1 MLRGPIVV
9 GARAESLEERCVLT
23 VGPGLVS
30 VAPNVGAFLNN
41 NDIRTD
47 APRELVFQFSPGH
60 VINTNSL
67 GGIEITRA
75 GRDGSFGT
83 ADDVAMPAA
92 YVDQLSSAEPNKV
105 VYRFASTLVD
115 DSYRIVVHGAG
126 PGPVVTSNLG
136 TFGDGVN
143 STLNFQ
149 LDLGAQVVSVV
160 PQPVTRVAGV
170 LTQRLDQI
178 QVYFNNDDLVD
189 SLAVAEN
196 PAFYQLID
204 TKGTAATTDDTIS
217 LPMSV
222 AYDAALDLATLTFAT
237 NLPTGTYK
245 LKIGSSQE
253 GDSTTATAVNLGTLF
268 SGSGFTTNAFTGDG
282 GASDLDL
289 YRFDVASLGN
299 LTVTVT
305 PSPGHNTTI
314 RLLSSTGVPFA
325 GTGGVGD
332 TTLTS
337 GVAGSPDTLTTSAGF
352 PAGLPIGT
360 YFVEVSGVGGTTGSY
375 RIDVSTT
382 AASPLTTDNNSSYA
396 TATDLG
402 LLGVAGKTLSA
413 AITPQSIAIPALPGA
428 SDEPGHRDTG
438 FSDPLESGTHGV
450 GILGAPGAP
459 GAIAMR
465 EYNFAPDYGTL
476 FGSPLIN
483 EITEGQKAR
492 VRELFELWSRDFGIQ
507 FVETASSGF
516 HIIVGDPRA
525 VDATIPP
532 VGGVSNGNTIIVN
545 SAGPFNDESYGG
557 GYMGILMHEIGHSL
571 GLGHAGE
578 LHSFMGGGAN
588 GETLYTEHD
597 AVHLRTKFP
606 FFATDIDLYKF
617 NVTQTGLFT
626 AGITAELRSTS
637 SLLDSALTLF
647 RDPFATTSSD
657 FGSSGAATLTF
668 TSDSAGVFGN
678 DIQLVINES
687 GLLVNAGVPTVSVSG
702 HIITVTLD
710 TTTPTTAAQLKA
722 ALDGN
727 LQSAILIN
735 TTITGAGGTVVTG
748 LTSGTTLAL
757 GGGNREVISRNDDY
771 NSNDA
776 FISIMLDP
784 GTYYVGVSST
794 GNTSY
799 DPTIS
804 DSGYGG
810 NTDGAYDLKLSFTT
824 PPASTLTDADNVAN
838 LSATSIA
845 QLTSLDGDAD
855 GVAGGDFNFWFQTG
869 TTVFVDKA
877 TVTPLASQTGDIGTP
892 FSEIDLALTKAASR
906 IVAPVNGAAGILD
919 GDFFTITDNLTTRVF
934 EFDFTPGV
942 GGVSGTNVEINLTA
956 LDSSSDVASK
966 ISDAIN
972 LQQLMGFLQTTAAA
986 TGDHVDVNSTNL
998 VSLDVQNSHGLLTA
1012 SNLVRIVGNGG
1023 TDGNLAT
1030 EADATPYLVGVDNAG
1045 GTLVDGRTFDVPQ
1058 GTTIMIDA
1066 GVVIK
1071 LQNANIDVGTDPDV
1085 VGPSRQD
1092 GALQMLG
1099 TPKLAGTA
1107 NNAVFLTSFHND
1119 LVGGNSDGA
1128 GGLPAPGDWGGVIFR
1143 RDSDMN
1149 DSFAGDQD
1157 GGDFF
1162 LNSVYQADLSFG
1174 GGGAPAVFST
1184 IHIVDERPAV
1194 AFSRI
1199 TFSADAAISANPN
1212 SFDDSLNRIGPD
1224 IHGNTL
1230 TNNSVNGVLIRINLA
1245 PDGQPVDRLDVRGRF
1260 NDTDLTHVI
1269 SQPLQITG
1277 NAGGPFDSG
1286 SGPTA
1291 RPGGRLQVDPGIVV
1305 KLSQSRIEGERG
1317 SSQLIAEGTASLQV
1331 IFTSLEDDR
1340 YGGASGTFDSS
1351 SNGAVAA
1358 ARGDWGGLF
1367 FGQGSRI
1374 NVDQAYIAFG
1384 GGSVPIAGDDAN
1396 FAAIEVHEAD
1406 LRLTNTL
1413 FEFNANGADGSAR
1426 NFRTGNDAS
1435 VVFVRG
1441 ARPIIINN
1449 TFHNNDGSVISIDAN
1464 AMKAVN
1470 IKDTGR
1476 ATGAADIYD
1485 QFADNQGPLVRL
1497 NRMANDIAGFS
1508 GVLGMEIRA
1517 GEITSESV
1525 WDDTDIV
1532 HVVEANGVFTIDN
1545 VHSVGGLRLQSAA
1558 DASLVVKLG
1567 AGAGFNIG
1575 DPDKNANN
1583 TIDKPTDDGP
1593 LEIDDRVG
1601 GTMQIIGAPGF
1612 PVIMTSIF
1620 DDSVGA
1626 SLDTRGFP
1634 QTDTNGDGID
1644 ILNNATGTRTPDGL
1658 DDNTDLAFTG
1668 TQPSAG
1674 NWGEILFN
1682 KYAHD
1687 RNVVVVN
1694 EIERALTSG
1703 IDTNSRLVS
1712 ILDNSAEDLG
1722 NLAPNNKSANE
1733 NRRAG
1738 FEIHGYIAGDDPTD
1752 VDIYKFVA
1760 DAGTEIWL
1768 DIDFVDP
1775 ALDTIVEFVTS
1786 NGTFLARS
1794 QDNNA
1799 LFSNGASAPALTIQK
1814 SVNLGED
1821 YYGTTIR
1828 DGGMRLVTPGT
1839 AGTTNTYF
1847 IRVRSNPAGDPDGA
1861 GPLTSNIEDLN
1872 GGLTSG
1878 QYQLQVRLGQRD
1890 ETPGVAVKFADIRY
1904 ATNGI
1909 HVLGLP
1915 YHSPLLGES
1924 TEFGTNDATNNT
1936 ATPGNALNLG
1946 NLLYSDRSVFS
1957 SGGSLSSATDIDFY
1971 RFSIDISKI
1980 QEITGINGG
1989 PQTWATV
1996 IDLDWADGLTRPDT
2010 TIAIFRESGELVYI
2024 GRESNV
2030 ANDRPAAGQG
2040 SDIDDLNRGSVG
2052 SLDPFIGTAMF
2063 EEDAT
2068 NGSQFYYLAVVN
2080 NQMQPTALNANF
2092 LDTSGNA
2099 TRTRLEPVTSVT
2111 RIAEDHIGFQ
2121 GYTSNGTPVA
2131 PTTGPLIDI
2140 SSAAVLS
2147 THVKPFSFQDV
2158 PLYVTGTVTIS
2169 GVTRDQLFTV
2179 NPLTGNLTTRL
2190 DSNVDET
2197 DNGNQV
2203 QDLVMR
2209 SDGRLWAY
2217 RRSNTNNGV
2226 NTNNST
2232 SGALVELESGITGV
2246 NQGNFISNVNDGIVS
2261 GTPAAG
2267 NFPGVAGTANVFE
2280 QVTNTDDV
2288 DALAFRRN
2296 DTNNYELY
2304 YSVRENGVFSGGAT
2318 SIGSKLYR
2326 ADPTTGSAALGG
2338 VFGIMGDIQL
2348 AGTNPASAQRSF
2360 TDLGPTTG
2368 TIGFQTR
2375 AQGTQANGVQL
2386 VINNNL
2392 NAGLSVSVSGS
2403 TVTVQTGF
2411 TVSGTTT
2418 TLSHSIASV
2427 VDAINS
2433 NAAAQRIMTAV
2444 VVSSG
2449 GTLIGNSATITA
2461 TGGTD
2466 DPSGNRIH
2474 GTVTGLAFG
2483 SFTGGTLFG
2492 VTSGEGVAGRGSQLV
2507 SINRGNGNA
2516 TIVRDF
2522 SASAIGTT
2530 ATNGFQGLAL
2540 GPQNVAND
2548 AGIDAFYSNKLFAVT
2563 GDGRLVAM
2571 DASGNGVIAFDS
2583 NNEVQT
2589 VSVTGTPTAGSFFT
2603 LTFNGQT
2610 TDPIAFNAPGAVSAD
2625 EFQTT
2630 DVVAYNGTYTLS
2642 FVNDL
2647 FDTTSLVSDL
2657 NPGVTSFQIEDASG
2671 LPTVGSFKI
2680 KIGNEE
2686 MRVTSR
2692 TGTTLNGVTRN
2703 TNGTGD
2709 VFHGQNEAVFEVL
2722 TTNLNGGLLAA
2733 PSTTLTIADIDNVTD
2748 PVTFD
2753 VVDASVFP
2761 AAPFTIRIGAEEML
2775 VTIRDTG
2782 LNQLTAT
2789 RGVNGTA
2796 IARHTVGAAVTQILA
2811 AQTILIDDSTSFP
2824 TTPFN
2829 IRVDNED
2836 MQVTSSAV
2844 PGQFDVIRGING
2856 TTIAM
2861 HNDGATVFRLIT
2873 TAAGALNFNSTA
2885 AQVRTELFNAFSAA
2899 GVAVNG
2905 VPVALTDFIATFGP
2919 TGGSPTFLAT
2929 PATIQFTGSLGKR
2942 DLFALTGDT
2951 ASLEGDEQQ
2960 SVSLNVG
2967 FNNALTTGAGN
2978 YRLQFN
2984 GQNTVPL
2991 NFNDSAATVQDALNA
3006 LSNIGGVGGAVT
3018 VTGTL
3023 PGTLNIQ
3030 FGGTLQDTDVS
3041 GLVVLDESAG
3051 VQLTNNEVQQFNL
3064 TGAPTGGNFTLNLT
3078 DAANGIN
3085 ANITIPFDATVGQI
3099 QTAFD
3104 TALGVGVV
3112 TASLSQSNLNVATAV
3127 ATVVFDGALVADDN
3141 IAATMTLQANN
3152 LTGGTTPSV
3161 SRNTLVNGD
3170 LKATPATA
3178 RAGSPVSVPVTTT
3191 QNGNLSVFDALV
3203 GLASIGPNDIL
3214 VTGGDLPGTAV
3225 GVTFGGVFGGT
3236 NVSQMVVE
3244 NGDGLTFGMLNGS
3257 IASVATTGTIG
3268 DGLADNFIVSD
3279 AVMSGATGLAFSPLD
3294 VNLWH
3299 TTTRR
3304 GQPDVAG
3311 HGINDPFD
3319 NSRHAAEEMQDITD
3333 EQGNTRTQTEGQGGA
3348 SFYFGLEQR
3357 GGQYLNY
3364 ESAVGQLGVIN
3375 DEWQRDLT
3383 TSTNSANIANTYN
3396 LPGGAF
3402 GRLTT
3407 NTINL
3412 SAYAAND
3419 KPTMYFNYYLDTQ
3432 NSAAAQGS
3440 TAMRDSA
3447 RVFASRDGG
3456 LTWELIATNNT
3467 TLDAELAEYL
3477 SHSSSYFQSTLVQEL
3492 FDTDQWRQARVDLS
3506 GFAGEATVSF
3516 RFDFA
3521 TAGKIGE
3528 EIDPL
3533 AMTLPG
3539 EEFGEFSAEIGDDV
3553 DRSAQRATNNQFE
3566 GFYIDD
3572 IIVGFAERGELVTNA
3587 PVSTTTFD
3595 NLYSSGFAGGRAN
3608 INNLVPA
3615 PTPITTG
3622 SYQFEIRRGTEYAA
3636 KNDPAKPRG
3645 DIAVNQTFDT
3655 NDPLI
3660 FSAVGQQPP
3669 LTENFDPAEAVSDP
3683 NFQPAVGSAA
3693 AWFSTAVGSFPAGGS
3708 LPNAFRSGVI
3718 TAGEQSGVTLT
3729 IATGTGT
3736 ISFLAAVDGANF
3748 STATFL
3754 GNPVP
3759 DTRTL
3764 NGLKFLIDGVEQ
3776 QFVISGTAIPSIPG
3790 LFDGGAGEA
3799 DGFILPATGTTT
3811 PAFVPL
3817 SFNITAGTHTF
3828 EWRYAKGVNAG
3839 SFRADAAFIDDLFIV
3854 LPENNP
3860 LLGDQNVEREQGMV
3874 VLEGN
3879 FIRNVSGT
3887 GIIVEPGNRDSG
3899 GANPTN
3905 LPYGGAVR
3913 QTPVLNNLDRLVT
3926 HAALINNVIT
3936 NFGTAGIRFSG
3947 DNTAAADPV
3956 SAVPMGKLINNTIFG
3971 GGTLTGGTLVAG
3983 TGIIVSNNASPTLIN
3998 NIVANT
4004 TFGINVDGTSGTTD
4018 ISTTLF
4024 QNNFVNGTTGN
4035 SPILNAGNASPL
4047 FVNPGVGNF
4056 YLAAGIVGN
4065 ANEAIDASLNQ
4076 RFARTNYTQI
4086 TNPLGIPPDPN
4097 PLDLSVPGQDQ
4108 FAPNIDR
4115 FGQIRRDDPSTFN
4128 ALGIF
4133 RDIGGIERADFA
4145 GPTANLTT
4153 PLDNGADDLE
4163 PTILTVVAI
4172 DNPTLFTQLIVT
4184 LLDFDNTTGINGI
4197 GVDDTLAS
4205 LVTGSAF
4212 TLTQT
4217 DITGTRVL
4225 VSGTDYTYAYN
4236 ANTNEAIFTSLTVF
4250 PTEARYN
4257 IRVENNPSDPDAI
4270 FDLAN
4275 NVLRANQGDGTTQ
4288 FNILVTDG
4296 ANDAPVI
4303 TVPAVAPSTA
4313 EETPRTLSIANGN
4326 AIQISDSD
4334 QFITNGDMQ
4343 VTLTATLG
4351 TFSLSSAAAI
4361 AALNFTFPTDGFG
4374 TGTGDGTNDSLMVF
4388 RGTLSEINTA
4398 LNGLVFTPTADRVD
4412 TGGVRPPNDD
4422 IRLNIAVNDLG
4433 EFWVNPLTGLRDPQ
4447 SDSDVVQF
4455 TVTPVNDAPVP
4466 VLVVDGMNRF
4476 NIAEG
4481 TSAAAIMMAGM
4492 GFASGSLPGPVTADD
4507 EAGQTLTY
4515 TITGNTNS
4523 ALFAAGAGQP
4533 AISSAGDLTFTLIN
4547 GDVNSVANGTA
4558 MISLRITDNGPAPN
4572 ANAFVDTS
4580 FIINITPM
4588 NDAPVA
4594 VADLYFVPQGATITV
4609 LAAGGVI
4616 ANDTDVDLPPD
4627 ILSVVVLSPPT
4638 HFTSFTLNSNGSFT
4652 YTHNGD
4658 TALFDTFTYT
4668 LSDGNGGTATG
4679 TVTIQINQTPSI
4691 DAGSLNRSLNENS
4704 GAGTNVGAV
4713 LTATDIDGPMLTW
4726 AKTNTLGTATGN
4738 ALFNVSSTGQITV
4751 ATGAVLDF
4759 ETQSSYTVEVTVS
4772 DNAPFGAALS
4782 DTELITITL
4791 NDLPEFIVVNA
4802 ANLTTAG
4809 ATNVTVVRMGSQLR
4823 ILNTANSMDIVPSH
4837 AFVNV
4842 LGVTV
4847 TGQDN
4852 VGNTLTADFSG
4863 GNPIPATMTGLVFD
4877 GGSGTGSDAL
4887 TLTGG
4892 SVGSVTHTF
4901 TSASSGTV
4909 AVDGAT
4915 ITYSGLEPILD
4926 VLTATNRT
4934 FTFGNGNDDITLND
4948 SGTAGRSVIS
4958 TSPLTSESVT
4968 FANPTGTL
4976 TINTDATAGGND
4988 TLRLLGT
4995 GSGFAATT
5003 SVFGFS
5009 GTDSLIGRTSAAN
5022 DFAVTTT
5029 NNGTLTNGA
5038 VVTNFTSF
5046 ENLQGGSITD
5056 TFTLSNGVGVSGTL
5070 AGLLG
5075 NDTLSYL
5082 AYLTPVSVNLA
5093 TGAATN
5099 INTNVIGG
5107 AGGISGIE
5115 TLVGGAGTDT
5125 LIGTNNITTWTLSAN
5140 DAGTAGSTSFSSFEN
5155 LNGGTANDTFN
5166 IGAFFV
5172 SGTINGGASP
5182 GSDSISFAGY
5192 TGPVSVNLGT
5202 NSVTSTAGPSVTFGL
5217 TGFESIT
5224 GTSQNDTLTGH
5235 NLQNTWNLGAGN
5247 TGNIVNTSGTT
5258 SFTSF
5263 ETLAGGITTDNFL
5276 IGTTSTIQSIGGGA
5290 GLDTLNWSA
5299 FASQRT
5305 VVLSTDTVDGFSGS
5319 ETASLLSFTGIN
5331 AVIGSTAGTDA
5342 LTGLSVNSRWDLN
5355 VSPPNR
5361 YTDLTNGRFLDF
5373 TSFESLNAGNGGNTF
5388 SIFGTQTFNLM
5399 GGTGDDVFLFNNGAV
5414 LNGTVDG
5421 GTGIGSDT
5429 ISVTSAGLS
5438 QLITLTALA
5447 SGTTGF
5453 DGKITPS
5460 INSVAPSTF
5469 LGIETIVGGNGS
5481 DTLLGRDVDAMWT
5494 VAAVGSYS
5502 ETLSGR
5508 TLTFSKIENLNGG
5521 SGVDTYSISGTQN
5534 ANLNGGVGNDVFN
5547 FMDGAVLNGSLVG
5560 GAGIDTVNL
5569 GNLAD
5574 TVDLIKFS
5582 GIESLNGGGGNDTL
5596 LGLSAG
5602 TTFNIRGMDSGNAGG
5617 TRLLETGII
5626 TGATNANPIVITSAS
5641 HGLQNGDQVIISG
5654 VTGNTNANGTF
5665 TISGVT
5671 QNTFVLTGQAGN
5683 GAYVSGGTWVRVL
5696 IDFNSF
5702 ENLTGLG
5709 GGDTFAFIDGGSL
5722 SGMIN
5727 GGSGTDALNFALMT
5741 TARSVTLADTGTVD
5755 GFRGSEAVGAIAG
5768 FDNINNIVGSAT
5780 LGVTDQITGL
5790 DVAGNAVATWTIGAT
5805 QTYFAKTT
5813 QLTFSNFDSMVGGS
5827 GIDSFTITGVR
5838 TGTLSGGGGAVTGKD
5853 SFTFSTGATLM
5864 GSIDG
5869 GDDIDTLSFA
5879 AYSTAVSVVLNE
5891 NFPAGFGGTATPLV
5905 GVGSAFH
5912 NIDALVG
5919 GLASDSLTGLADN
5932 AAWEVDGTNRYSNPG
5947 PDIDESH
5954 NLSFSSFENLN
5965 GSTLG
5970 VFVDIFRMTGAPQT
5984 VNLNGNDGDDQF
5996 IVVGNGGVNGTI
6008 DGGLGIDTFDL
6019 SAKTGNQTINV
6030 SSLLSIENLLANAAT
6045 SNTLLAPNSANL
6057 FTIDGTNSGQIVT
6070 TTTTIGFSGFQNLQ
6084 GGTSTDDFQFLDN
6097 GVITGSVNGGSGT
6110 DSLTFA
6116 GASVSQAFALT
6127 ATGSLDGFNGTVAT
6141 TVGATTV
6148 GSFTNINTLVGST
6161 DVEDSILGLT
6171 AAATWT
6177 SSGASVNYLAT
6188 RTINLTNFEVLLG
6201 GGLADTFTISGTTDI
6216 HKIDGGAG
6224 NDTINAAA
6232 ATSTAIFFVLNGGSG
6247 DDTIQGSLGDDQVD
6261 GGSNS
6266 SVGDVLQQT
6275 SNVNQTLTNSTLAR
6289 LSQDSD
6295 VIAGFERAILTGG
6308 SSGNTIDASLATF
6321 NVTLLGL
6328 GGDDFLFGGSGND
6341 FLDGGDNNDSLS
6353 GGAGIDT
6360 VDGNAGDM
6368 DSISGGLGNDDL
6380 RGGAGLNDRVVES
6393 GLSGTVTLT
6402 SATLISNLGS
6412 DKLTGIEG
6420 ASLTAGSGNDTL
6432 NASGFGFSATL
6443 VGGDGNDILTGG
6455 IGNDNLQGGNG
6466 NDVLVGGS
6474 GNDAIDGG
6482 SDADMVT
6489 GGLGNDV
6496 LAGGTG
6502 VSTGTENDV
6511 LVETASGTITLTA
6524 SGISGALGT
6533 DTYSGFEG
6541 ASLTGGV
6548 GNDSLDASSA
6558 SISVT
6563 LTGGAGNDTL
6573 KGGNGNDVLFGGV
6586 GIDALTGGGGTDSVF
6601 ENANVSYTLST
6612 SLLVGNGND
6621 TLTTIEKVSIIIP
6634 TTGTGGTA
6642 IANTFTISGTIAF
6655 TAGVTFDAGL
6665 GTDVVVATGA
6675 YSSLMLT
6682 NASLIGVGSA
6692 VTLVNFEQAKLT
6704 TSFVSGTTGGTID
6717 ASGASLPTTLTGGA
6731 GNDTLL
6737 GGSVNDSINGG
6748 TSTSTVNAG
6757 SGKDSIVGGA
6767 GNDTLNGGTYSGPTL
6782 VGTAGSV
6789 SNRDDIIR
6797 GGDGDDSIL
6806 GQGGNDFLFGDAGFD
6821 TIDGGAGHDV
6831 IDTGSA
6837 PSAGTSA
6844 KRDSVL
6850 GGTGN
6855 DAIRG
6860 GNGND
6865 VLIGG
6870 DGNDTILGGAG
6881 NDTLNGD
6888 AGNDMLRGEDGS
6900 DNFNG
6905 GLGNDIYDRVT
6916 NHVTGTDTP
6925 TTPPSGDIFAVFTFN
6940 FDDLLIGLP

>member
-1 MLRGPIVV
+1 MLRGPVV
-9 GARAESLEERCVLT
+9 VSARAELLEERCVMT

-41 NDIRTD
+41 NDIRTE

-60 VINTNSL
+60 VININSL
-67 GGIEITRA
+67 GGIEITRS
-75 GRDGSFGT
+75 GRDGLFNT
-83 ADDVAMPAA
+83 PDDVAMPAA
-92 YVDQLSSAEPNKV
+92 YVDQLSSAEQNKV

-115 DSYRIVVHGAG
+115 DSYRIVVNGTG
-126 PGPVVTSNLG
+126 PGTLLTSNLG
-136 TFGDGVN
+136 VFGDTVADAQQIGADA
-143 STLNFQ
+143 TLNFQ

-160 PQPVTRVAGV
+160 PQPVTRVAGA

-178 QVYFNNDDLVD
+178 QVYFNNDDL
-189 SLAVAEN
+189 SLTVAQN
-196 PAFYQLID
+196 PAFFQLID
-204 TKGTAATTDDTIS
+204 TKGTAATSDDTIS

-222 AYDAALDLATLTFAT
+222 TYDASLDLATLTFAT
-237 NLPTGTYK
+237 DLPSATYK

-268 SGSGFTTNAFTGDG
+268 TGSGFTTTAFTGDG
-282 GASDLDL
+282 GAGDLDL
-289 YRFDVASLGN
+289 YRFNVAAMGN
-299 LTVTVT
+299 LSVTV
-305 PSPGHNTTI
+305 SPDSASTSTHDTTI
-314 RLLSSTGVPFA
+314 RLLDSSGANF
-325 GTGGVGD
+325 GGV
-332 TTLTS
+332 LTS
-337 GVAGSPDTLTTSAGF
+337 GGPRVADTLTFAN
-352 PAGLPIGT
+352 LPIGT
-360 YFVEVSGVGGTTGSY
+360 YFVEASSVGATTGSY
-375 RIDVSTT
+375 RVDISTT
-382 AASPLTTDNNSSYA
+382 AASPLTLTAPPQTTPDDNSSYA
-396 TATDLG
+396 SATDLG
-402 LLGVAGKTLSA
+402 LLGTAGKTFSA
-413 AITPQSIAIPALPGA
+413 AITPQLIAIPDLPGA
-428 SDEPGHRDTG
+428 SDEPGHRDTPFEG
-438 FSDPLESGTHGV
+438 SHGV
-450 GILGAPGAP
+450 GALGAPTTP
-459 GAIAMR
+459 GAITVQT
-465 EYNFAPDYGTL
+465 YNFAPNYGSL

-507 FVETASSGF
+507 FVETPSSGY
-516 HIIVGDPRA
+516 HIVFGDPRA
-525 VDATIPP
+525 VDPTIPP
-532 VGGVSNGNTIIVN
+532 VGGVSAGSLIIVN
-545 SAGPFNDESYGG
+545 SAGLNSDESYGG
-557 GYMGILMHEIGHSL
+557 SFMGTLMHEIGHSL

-578 LHSFMGGGAN
+578 LQSFMNGGGGGPN
-588 GETLYTEHD
+588 SETLYTEHD
-597 AVHLRTKFP
+597 AVHLRNLYP
-606 FFATDIDLYKF
+606 YFATDIDLYKF

-626 AGITAELRSTS
+626 AGITAELRPIS

-657 FGSSGAATLTF
+657 FGSSLAATLTF
-668 TSDSAGVFGN
+668 TSDSAGVVGN
-678 DIQLVINES
+678 DIRLIINKS
-687 GLLVNAGVPTVSVSG
+687 TFLPANMGFPTVSVSG
-702 HIITVTLD
+702 HVITVTLD
-710 TTTPTTAAQLKA
+710 TTTPTTATQLKT
-722 ALDGN
+722 ALDLN
-727 LQSAILIN
+727 LQSALLIN
-735 TTITGAGGTVVTG
+735 TTITGTPGTVVTG
-748 LTSGTTLAL
+748 LASGTTLAL

-776 FISIMLDP
+776 FISVTLDP

-794 GNTSY
+794 GNTNY

-810 NTDGAYDLKLSFTT
+810 STDGAYDLRLSFTT
-824 PPASTLTDADNVAN
+824 PPASTLTDADNVGN
-838 LSATSIA
+838 LLASATA

-855 GVAGGDFNFWFQTG
+855 GVAGGDFNFWFQSG
-869 TTVFVDKA
+869 TTIFVDK
-877 TVTPLASQTGDIGTP
+877 TYVGMENGDISTP
-892 FSEIDLALTKAASR
+892 FNDIASALTRAASR
-906 IVAPVNGAAGILD
+906 IVAPVNGAAGIVD
-919 GDFFTITDNLTTRVF
+919 GESFTITDNLTTRVF

-942 GGVSGTNVEINLTA
+942 GGVSGTNVEINLDA
-956 LDSSSDVASK
+956 ADLSSVVASK
-966 ISDAIN
+966 IAAAITA
-972 LQQLMGFLQTTAAA
+972 QQLAGFLQTTAAA
-986 TGDHVDVNSTNL
+986 TGDHVDVNPTNL

-1012 SNLVRIVGNGG
+1012 PNLVRIVGNGG
-1023 TDGNLAT
+1023 NDGNLAT

-1045 GTLVDGRTFDVPQ
+1045 SPLVDGRTFDVPQ
-1058 GTTIMIDA
+1058 ATTIMIDA

-1071 LQNANIDVGTDPDV
+1071 LQNANIDIGTDPNV

-1107 NNAVFLTSFHND
+1107 NNAVFMTSYHND
-1119 LVGGNSDGA
+1119 LIGGNSDGA
-1128 GGLPAPGDWGGVIFR
+1128 GGLPAPGDWGGIIFR

-1162 LNSVYQADLSFG
+1162 LNSVYQADLGFG

-1184 IHIVDERPAV
+1184 IHIIDERPAI

-1199 TFSADAAISANPN
+1199 TNSADAAISANPN

-1245 PDGQPVDRLDVRGRF
+1245 PDGQPVDKLDVRGRF
-1260 NDTDLTHVI
+1260 NDTELTHVI

-1277 NAGGPFDSG
+1277 NAGGAFDSG
-1286 SGPTA
+1286 SGPVA
-1291 RPGGRLQVDPGIVV
+1291 RPGGRLQVDPGVVV

-1317 SSQLIAEGTASLQV
+1317 SSQLIAEGSASLQV

-1358 ARGDWGGLF
+1358 AEGDWGGLF

-1374 NVDQAYIAFG
+1374 NVDQAYIAYG
-1384 GGSVPIAGDDAN
+1384 GGSVPIAGADAN

-1426 NFRTGNDAS
+1426 NARTGNDAS
-1435 VVFVRG
+1435 VVFVKG
-1441 ARPIIINN
+1441 AQPVIINN

-1464 AMKAVN
+1464 AMKAIN
-1470 IKDTGR
+1470 IRDTGR
-1476 ATGAADIYD
+1476 ATGAADIFD

-1497 NRMANDIAGFS
+1497 NRMANDLAGFS
-1508 GVLGMEIRA
+1508 GVLGMEIRT
-1517 GEITSESV
+1517 GEITAESV

-1532 HVVEANGVFTIDN
+1532 HVVESGIFTIDN

-1567 AGAGFNIG
+1567 AGAGFDIG
-1575 DPDKNANN
+1575 NPDKNANN

-1593 LEIDDRVG
+1593 LEIDDRIG

-1612 PVIMTSIF
+1612 PVIMTSLF

-1634 QTDTNGDGID
+1634 QSDTNGDGID
-1644 ILNNATGTRTPDGL
+1644 ILDNATGTRTPDGL

-1674 NWGEILFN
+1674 DWGEILFN

-1694 EIERALTSG
+1694 EIEKPLTGG
-1703 IDTNSRLVS
+1703 IDTNNRLIS

-1738 FEIHGYIAGDDPTD
+1738 FEIHGYIAVDDPTD

-1760 DAGTEIWL
+1760 DTGTEIWL
-1768 DIDFVDP
+1768 DMDFVDP
-1775 ALDTIVEFVTS
+1775 SLDTIVEFVTS

-1794 QDNNA
+1794 QDNTPA
-1799 LFSNGASAPALTIQK
+1799 GLFSNGVMAPALILQK

-1821 YYGTTIR
+1821 YFGTTIR
-1828 DGGMRLVTPGT
+1828 DGGMRLVTPGI

-1847 IRVRSNPAGDPDGA
+1847 LRVRSNPAA
-1861 GPLTSNIEDLN
+1861 GNIEDLN

-1909 HVLGLP
+1909 RVSGLP

-1924 TEFGTNDATNNT
+1924 TEFGTSDVTNNT
-1936 ATPGNALNLG
+1936 ATPANALNLG

-1957 SGGSLSSATDIDFY
+1957 AGGSLSGATDVDFY

-2010 TIAIFRESGELVYI
+2010 TIAIFREDGQLVYL

-2030 ANDRPAAGQG
+2030 ADDQPSTVPGSG
-2040 SDIDDLNRGSVG
+2040 SDIDDLTRGSIG
-2052 SLDPFIGTAMF
+2052 SLDPFIGSAMF
-2063 EEDAT
+2063 EEDD
-2068 NGSQFYYLAVVN
+2068 NIGPDEFYYLAVVN
-2080 NQMQPTALNANF
+2080 NQLQPAALNANF

-2099 TRTRLEPVTSVT
+2099 TSTRLEPVTSVT

-2131 PTTGPLIDI
+2131 PVTGPLIDI
-2140 SSAAVLS
+2140 SSSTALS
-2147 THVKPFSFQDV
+2147 THVRPFSFQDV
-2158 PLYVTGTVTIS
+2158 PLYVTGTVTI
-2169 GVTRDQLFTV
+2169 GTLTRDQLFTV

-2190 DSNVDET
+2190 DTNVDET

-2203 QDLVMR
+2203 QDIVMR
-2209 SDGRLWAY
+2209 SDGRMWAF

-2232 SGALVELESGITGV
+2232 AGALVELESGITGTT
-2246 NQGNFISNVNDGIVS
+2246 QGNFISNVNDGIPS
-2261 GTPAAG
+2261 GSPAAG
-2267 NFPGVAGTANVFE
+2267 NFGNDVFE
-2280 QVTNTDDV
+2280 QVTNSDDV
-2288 DALAFRRN
+2288 DALAFERN
-2296 DTNNYELY
+2296 GTNNYNLY
-2304 YSVRENGVFSGGAT
+2304 YSVRENGASATTTGAT
-2318 SIGSKLYR
+2318 TFNSKLYR
-2326 ADPTTGSAALGG
+2326 ANPTTGSAALGNPL
-2338 VFGIMGDIQL
+2338 GIQGDIQL
-2348 AGTNPASAQRSF
+2348 AGTNPASGTLSF
-2360 TDLGPTTG
+2360 SSPNPSPTSFG
-2368 TIGFQTR
+2368 NIAFQTR
-2375 AQGTQANGVQL
+2375 AQGTQANGVTLNITRTSNATQVNSASNG
-2386 VINNNL
+2386 VINVQVNFDFTNN
-2392 NAGLSVSVSGS
+2392 V
-2403 TVTVQTGF
+2403 
-2411 TVSGTTT
+2411 GTT
-2418 TLSHSIASV
+2418 SIQTV
-2427 VDAINS
+2427 VDVINAS
-2433 NAAAQRIMTAV
+2433 LGAQRIITAV
-2444 VVSSG
+2444 ATG
-2449 GTLIGNSATITA
+2449 TAGTLVTA
-2461 TGGTD
+2461 NVSGVASGGTD
-2466 DPSGNRIH
+2466 DASGRRIH
-2474 GTVTGLAFG
+2474 GNVTGLAFG
-2483 SFTGGTLFG
+2483 SFTNGTLFG
-2492 VTSGEGVAGRGSQLV
+2492 VTSGEGVAGRGSQL
-2507 SINRGNGNA
+2507 IQITPGYGGGGGTA
-2516 TIVRDF
+2516 TIIRDF

-2530 ATNGFQGLAL
+2530 AANGFQGLAL

-2548 AGIDAFYSNKLFAVT
+2548 LGVDAFYANKLFAVT

-2571 DASGNGVIAFDS
+2571 DAMGNGVVAFDS

-2686 MRVTSR
+2686 MFVTSL
-2692 TGTTLNGVTRN
+2692 TGTTLNGVMRN

-2722 TTNLNGGLLAA
+2722 TTNLNGALLAA
-2733 PSTTLTIADIDNVTD
+2733 PSTMLAVANIDNVTD

-2775 VTIRDTG
+2775 VTVRDTIM
-2782 LNQLTAT
+2782 NQLTAN

-2796 IARHTVGAAVTQILA
+2796 IARHTVGASVTQVLA

-2824 TTPFN
+2824 TAPFN

-2861 HNDGATVFRLIT
+2861 HNDDAVVFRLIT
-2873 TAAGALNFNSTA
+2873 TAAGALDHDSTA
-2885 AQVRTELFNAFSAA
+2885 AEVRTALFNAFSAA

-2942 DLFALTGDT
+2942 DLFALTGDIT
-2951 ASLEGDEQQ
+2951 SLEGDEQQ

-2967 FNNALTTGAGN
+2967 FNNALTAGTGN
-2978 YRLQFN
+2978 YKLRFN
-2984 GQNTVPL
+2984 GQDTVAL
-2991 NFNDSAATVQDALNA
+2991 NFNDSAMTVQDALNA
-3006 LSNIGGVGGAVT
+3006 LPNIGGVGGAVT

-3030 FGGTLQDTDVS
+3030 FGGTLQDSDVS
-3041 GLVVLDESAG
+3041 GLVVLDESAF
-3051 VQLTNNEVQQFNL
+3051 VQLFNNEVQQFNL
-3064 TGAPTGGNFTLNLT
+3064 TGAPTGGTFTLNLT
-3078 DAANGIN
+3078 DPGNGIN
-3085 ANITIPFDATVGQI
+3085 ANITIPFDATVGVI

-3104 TALGVGVV
+3104 MALGGGVV
-3112 TASLSQSNLNVATAV
+3112 TVSLSQSNLNVATAV
-3127 ATVVFDGALVADDN
+3127 ATVVFDGASVADDN

-3170 LKATPATA
+3170 LKATPATI
-3178 RAGSPVSVPVTTT
+3178 RAGSAVSVPVTTT
-3191 QNGNLSVFDALV
+3191 QNGNLSVYDALER
-3203 GLASIGPNDIL
+3203 LASIGPNDIL

-3225 GVTFGGVFGGT
+3225 GVTFGGVFGGM
-3236 NVSQMVVE
+3236 NVSQLVVE
-3244 NGDGLTFGMLNGS
+3244 NGDGVTFGMLNGS
-3257 IASVATTGTIG
+3257 LAAVATTGTIG

-3279 AVMSGATGLAFSPLD
+3279 PTMSGATGLAFSPLD

-3299 TTTRR
+3299 PTTRR
-3304 GQPDVAG
+3304 GQPDVPG

-3319 NSRHAAEEMQDITD
+3319 NSRHAAEEMQAITD
-3333 EQGNTRTQTEGQGGA
+3333 EQGNTRTQTEGQGGT

-3357 GGQYLNY
+3357 GAQYLNY

-3383 TSTNSANIANTYN
+3383 TSSNSANIANTYN

-3407 NTINL
+3407 NTIDL
-3412 SAYAAND
+3412 STYVAND
-3419 KPTMYFNYYLDTQ
+3419 KPTMYFNYFLDSQ

-3456 LTWELIATNNT
+3456 VTWELIATNNT

-3492 FDTDQWRQARVDLS
+3492 FDTGRTGTNPGWRQARVDLS
-3506 GFAGEATVSF
+3506 TFAGEATVSF

-3521 TAGKIGE
+3521 TAGKVGE
-3528 EIDPL
+3528 EIDPS
-3533 AMTLPG
+3533 AATLPS
-3539 EEFGEFSAEIGDDV
+3539 EEFGEFSAELGDDV
-3553 DRSAQRATNNQFE
+3553 DRSAQRATNNLFE
-3566 GFYIDD
+3566 GFYVDD

-3587 PVSTTTFD
+3587 PLATTGFD
-3595 NLYSSGFAGGRAN
+3595 NLYTGFAGGRAN
-3608 INNLVPA
+3608 INNLSPA

-3636 KNDPAKPRG
+3636 KSDPAKPRG

-3655 NDPLI
+3655 NDSLI
-3660 FSAVGQQPP
+3660 FSSVGQQPP
-3669 LTENFDPAEAVSDP
+3669 LTENFDPEEFASTP
-3683 NFQPAVGSAA
+3683 NFTTPGTSNA
-3693 AWFSTAVGSFPAGGS
+3693 AWFQTAVGSFPAGGS

-3718 TAGEQSGVTLT
+3718 TTGQQSSVSLT

-3736 ISFLAAVDGANF
+3736 IGFLAAVDGANF
-3748 STATFL
+3748 TTGGL
-3754 GNPVP
+3754 GLP
-3759 DTRTL
+3759 DTTTI

-3776 QFVISGTAIPSIPG
+3776 QFVIAGTAIPSIPG
-3790 LFDGGAGEA
+3790 AGPA
-3799 DGFILPATGTTT
+3799 NNFVLPATGTTT

-3817 SFNITAGTHTF
+3817 SFNITTGTHTF
-3828 EWRYAKGVNAG
+3828 EWRYVKGNAAG
-3839 SFRADAAFIDDLFIV
+3839 TFRADAAFIDDLFIV

-3887 GIIVEPGNRDSG
+3887 GIIIEPGNRDTG
-3899 GANPTN
+3899 GGNPTN
-3905 LPYGGAVR
+3905 LPYGGAVA
-3913 QTPVLNNLDRLVT
+3913 QTPVLNNAQRLVT

-3947 DNTAAADPV
+3947 DNTAAADPLA
-3956 SAVPMGKLINNTIFG
+3956 AVPMGKLINNTIFG
-3971 GGTLTGGTLVAG
+3971 GGTLTGGTAIAG
-3983 TGIIVSNNASPTLIN
+3983 TGIIVNNNASPTLIN

-4004 TFGINVDGTSGTTD
+4004 TTGINVDGTSGTTD

-4024 QNNFVNGTTGN
+4024 QNNTNNGTVGN
-4035 SPILNAGNASPL
+4035 SSIQNNLLPGNVLNPSPL
-4047 FVNPGVGNF
+4047 FVNPSVGNF
-4056 YLAAGIVGN
+4056 YLAAGITGN
-4065 ANEAIDASLNQ
+4065 GNEAIDASLNQ
-4076 RFARTNYTQI
+4076 RFARLNYTQV

-4097 PLDLSVPGQDQ
+4097 PLDLVIPGQDQ

-4115 FGQIRRDDPSTFN
+4115 FGQIRRDDPNTFN

-4153 PLDNGADDLE
+4153 PLDNGAEDLE
-4163 PTILTVVAI
+4163 PTILTVVSI

-4184 LLDFDNTTGINGI
+4184 LLDFDPTTGTNGI
-4197 GVDDTLAS
+4197 GVDDTTAS

-4212 TLTQT
+4212 TITQT

-4225 VSGTDYTYAYN
+4225 VSGTDYNYAYN
-4236 ANTNEAIFTSLTVF
+4236 ANTNAAIFTSLTVF

-4257 IRVENNPSDPDAI
+4257 IRVENNPLDPDAI

-4275 NVLRANQGDGTTQ
+4275 NVLRANQGDGSTQ

-4303 TVPAVAPSTA
+4303 TVPAVPYSTA
-4313 EETPRTLSIANGN
+4313 EETPISLTIANGR

-4343 VTLTATLG
+4343 VTLTATNG
-4351 TFSLSSAAAI
+4351 AFSLSSAAAI
-4361 AALNFTFPTDGFG
+4361 AALNFTFPTDSFG

-4398 LNGLVFTPTADRVD
+4398 LNGLVFTPGLDFVDINTLPGADD
-4412 TGGVRPPNDD
+4412 N
-4422 IRLNIAVNDLG
+4422 IRLDIAVNDLG
-4433 EFWVNPLTGLRDPQ
+4433 EYWVDPMTGLRDPQ
-4447 SDSDVVQF
+4447 SDTDFVQF
-4455 TVTPVNDAPVP
+4455 TVTPVNDAPVA
-4466 VLVVDGMNRF
+4466 VLNVDGMNRF

-4481 TSAAAIMMAGM
+4481 TPATGVGSIAMAGM
-4492 GFASGSLPGPVTADD
+4492 GFATGSLEGPLTADD
-4507 EAGQTLTY
+4507 EFLPQTLTY

-4533 AISSAGDLTFTLIN
+4533 AIDAGGNLTFTLFDT
-4547 GDVNSVANGTA
+4547 DVSGMAT
-4558 MISLRITDNGPAPN
+4558 ISLRITDNGPAPN

-4580 FIINITPM
+4580 FVINITPM

-4594 VADLYFVPQGATITV
+4594 NPDLYFVPQNGTIIV
-4609 LAAGGVI
+4609 MAAGGVI

-4627 ILSVVVLSPPT
+4627 MLSVMVLGSPT
-4638 HFTSFTLNSNGSFT
+4638 HGTLSLMSTGAFT
-4652 YTHNGD
+4652 YTNDG
-4658 TALFDTFTYT
+4658 TASAMGTDTFTYT
-4668 LSDGNGGTATG
+4668 LSDGNLTDIG
-4679 TVTIQINQTPSI
+4679 TVTIQINQAPSI
-4691 DAGSLNRSLNENS
+4691 DAGSLSRSLNENS
-4704 GAGTNVGAV
+4704 PAGTNVGAV

-4726 AKTNTLGTATGN
+4726 AETNTLGTATGN
-4738 ALFNVSSTGQITV
+4738 ALFDVSSTGQITV

-4759 ETQSSYTVEVTVS
+4759 ETQSSFTVEVTVS

-4782 DTELITITL
+4782 DTELITVTL
-4791 NDLPEFIVVNA
+4791 NDLAEFIVVTA

-4809 ATNVTVVRMGSQLR
+4809 ATNVTVVRIGSQLHVR
-4823 ILNTANSMDIVPSH
+4823 NTDTSAEIIPSH
-4837 AFVNV
+4837 AFVSV

-4852 VGNTLTADFSG
+4852 VSNTLTADFSG
-4863 GNPIPATMTGLVFD
+4863 GNPIPATVTGLVFN
-4877 GGSGTGSDAL
+4877 GGSGTGSDTL

-4901 TSASSGTV
+4901 ASASSGTV
-4909 AVDGAT
+4909 VVDGMT
-4915 ITYSGLEPILD
+4915 LTYSGLEPILD

-4934 FTFGNGNDDITLND
+4934 FTFGNGNDVIMLND
-4948 SGTAGRSVIS
+4948 SGVAGRSVIS
-4958 TSPLTSESVT
+4958 TSPLTSETVA

-4976 TINTDATAGGND
+4976 TINTDVIGGGND
-4988 TLRLLGT
+4988 TVQLLGI
-4995 GSGFAATT
+4995 GSGFSATT

-5009 GTDSLIGRTSAAN
+5009 GTDTLIGRAAAAN
-5022 DFAVTTT
+5022 DFAVATN

-5038 VVTNFTSF
+5038 LVTNFASF
-5046 ENLQGGSITD
+5046 ENLQGGSVAD

-5070 AGLLG
+5070 TGLLG
-5075 NDTLSYL
+5075 NDTLSYVG
-5082 AYLTPVSVNLA
+5082 YSSPVTVNLA

-5099 INTNVIGG
+5099 VNTSVVGG

-5115 TLVGGAGTDT
+5115 TVVGGSGTDT
-5125 LIGTNNITTWTLSAN
+5125 LIGTNNVTTWTLSAN
-5140 DAGTAGSTSFSSFEN
+5140 NAGTAGSTTFSSFEN
-5155 LNGGTANDTFN
+5155 LTGGTASDAFN

-5172 SGTINGGASP
+5172 SGTINGGGSP
-5182 GSDSISFAGY
+5182 GVDSISFLGY

-5224 GTSQNDTLTGH
+5224 GTSQNDTLIGH
-5235 NLQNTWNLGAGN
+5235 NLINTWNLGAGN

-5258 SFTSF
+5258 TFTSF

-5319 ETASLLSFTGIN
+5319 ETASLLNFTGIN

-5342 LTGLSVNSRWDLN
+5342 LTGLGVNSRWDLN
-5355 VSPPNR
+5355 VIPPNR
-5361 YTDLTNGRFLDF
+5361 YTDLTMNRFLDF
-5373 TSFESLNAGNGGNTF
+5373 TSFEALNAGNGGNTF
-5388 SIFGTQTFNLM
+5388 SIFGTQTFNLV
-5399 GGTGDDVFLFNNGAV
+5399 GGTGDDVFLFNSGAV

-5421 GTGIGSDT
+5421 GAGAGSDT
-5429 ISVTSAGLS
+5429 LSVTSAGLP
-5438 QLITLTALA
+5438 QLITLTAPS
-5447 SGTTGF
+5447 SGLTGF
-5453 DGKITPS
+5453 DGTITPS
-5460 INSVAPSTF
+5460 INSPSTF

-5481 DTLLGRDVDAMWT
+5481 DTLVGRNVDAAWT
-5494 VAAVGSYS
+5494 VAATGSYL
-5502 ETLSGR
+5502 ENVSGR
-5508 TLTFSKIENLNGG
+5508 MLTFSKIENLNGG
-5521 SGVDTYSISGTQN
+5521 TGVDTYSISGTQN
-5534 ANLNGGVGNDVFN
+5534 ANLNGGGGDDLFN
-5547 FMDGAVLNGSLVG
+5547 FMDGAVLNGALVG
-5560 GAGIDTVNL
+5560 DLGNDTVMFL
-5569 GNLAD
+5569 GSTPVSVALNR
-5574 TVDLIKFS
+5574 FS
-5582 GIESLNGGGGNDTL
+5582 GIETIVGGSGSDTLVGVTTGSTFNITGANSGTAGGIVFQSFENLAGSSSGGNDTFAFDNN
-5596 LGLSAG
+5596 GS
-5602 TTFNIRGMDSGNAGG
+5602 TTSGS
-5617 TRLLETGII
+5617 L
-5626 TGATNANPIVITSAS
+5626 TGA
-5641 HGLQNGDQVIISG
+5641 
-5654 VTGNTNANGTF
+5654 
-5665 TISGVT
+5665 
-5671 QNTFVLTGQAGN
+5671 
-5683 GAYVSGGTWVRVL
+5683 
-5696 IDFNSF
+5696 
-5702 ENLTGLG
+5702 
-5709 GGDTFAFIDGGSL
+5709 
-5722 SGMIN
+5722 IN
-5727 GGSGTDALNFALMT
+5727 GGAGTDILSFALMS
-5741 TARSVTLADTGTVD
+5741 TARIVTLIDTGTVD
-5755 GFRGSEAVGAIAG
+5755 GFRGSEAAGAIALG
-5768 FDNINNIVGSAT
+5768 FDNINNIIGSAT
-5780 LGVTDQITGL
+5780 IGVTDQITGL
-5790 DVAGNAVATWTIGAT
+5790 DVAANTAATWTIGAT

-5813 QLTFSNFDSMVGGS
+5813 QLTFSNFDAVTGGS
-5827 GIDSFTITGVR
+5827 GIDSFTITGAR

-5879 AYSTAVSVVLNE
+5879 AYSTAVAVVLNE

-5912 NIDALVG
+5912 NIDSLVG

-5947 PDIDESH
+5947 PDIDEAH

-5970 VFVDIFRMTGAPQT
+5970 MFDDIFRMTGAPQT
-5984 VNLNGNDGDDQF
+5984 VNLNGNDGNDQF

-6019 SAKTGNQTINV
+6019 SAKTGNQSINV
-6030 SSLLSIENLLANAAT
+6030 SSLLSIENLLANTAT
-6045 SNTLLAPNSANL
+6045 SNTLLAPNSANT
-6057 FTIDGTNSGQIVT
+6057 FTISGTNSGQIMT
-6070 TTTTIGFSGFQNLQ
+6070 TTTMIGFSGFQSLQ

-6127 ATGSLDGFNGTVAT
+6127 ATGSLDGFNGTVAST
-6141 TVGATTV
+6141 LGGSTV

-6171 AAATWT
+6171 ATATWT
-6177 SSGASVNYLAT
+6177 SSGSSVNYLAT

-6201 GGLADTFTISGTTDI
+6201 GGLADTFTISGNTDI
-6216 HKIDGGAG
+6216 HTIDGGAG
-6224 NDTINAAA
+6224 NDTINASA
-6232 ATSTAIFFVLNGGSG
+6232 ATSTSLLLVLNGGSG
-6247 DDTIQGSLGDDQVD
+6247 DDNIRGSLGDDQID

-6266 SVGDVLQQT
+6266 SVGDVLLQT
-6275 SNVNQTLTNSTLAR
+6275 ADVNQTLTNSTLDG
-6289 LSQDSD
+6289 LGND
-6295 VIAGFERAILTGG
+6295 VIAGFEKATLTGG
-6308 SSGNTIDASLATF
+6308 TSGNTIDASAATF
-6321 NVTLLGL
+6321 SVTLSGL

-6341 FLDGGDNNDSLS
+6341 FLDGGADNDSLS

-6368 DSISGGLGNDDL
+6368 DSVSGGMGNDDL
-6380 RGGAGLNDRVVES
+6380 RGGAGLNDRVVEV

-6412 DKLTGIEG
+6412 DKLTGIEA
-6420 ASLTAGSGNDTL
+6420 ASLTGSDATDDIL
-6432 NASGFGFSATL
+6432 NAAGFGTFSATL
-6443 VGGDGNDILTGG
+6443 IGGGGNDKLTGG
-6455 IGNDNLQGGNG
+6455 GGNDNLQGGDG
-6466 NDVLVGGS
+6466 NDVLVGGNGS
-6474 GNDAIDGG
+6474 DVIDGG
-6482 SDADMVT
+6482 DDADMVT

-6496 LAGGTG
+6496 LVGGDG
-6502 VSTGTENDV
+6502 VSTGTNNDV

-6541 ASLTGGV
+6541 ASLTGGT

-6558 SISVT
+6558 SVSVT

-6573 KGGNGNDVLFGGV
+6573 KGGSGNDFLFGGV
-6586 GIDALTGGGGTDSVF
+6586 GTDVLTGGGGTSDCVF

-6621 TLTTIEKVSIIIP
+6621 TLASIEKVSVIIP
-6634 TTGTGGTA
+6634 ITGTGSTA
-6642 IANTFTISGTIAF
+6642 IANTFTISGIISAF
-6655 TAGVTFDAGL
+6655 TAGVTFNAGL
-6665 GTDVVVATGA
+6665 GTDVVVASGA
-6675 YSSLMLT
+6675 YSLVTLT
-6682 NASLIGVGSA
+6682 NTSLIGVGSA
-6692 VTLVNFEQAKLT
+6692 VTLVSFEQAKLT

-6717 ASGASLPTTLTGGA
+6717 ASGASLPTTLTGGV
-6731 GNDTLL
+6731 GNDTLK

-6748 TSTSTVNAG
+6748 TGTSTVNAG
-6757 SGKDSIVGGA
+6757 SGKDSIDGGA
-6767 GNDTLNGGTYSGPTL
+6767 GNDTLDGGTYTGPTL
-6782 VGTAGSV
+6782 VGTAGTAG
-6789 SNRDDIIR
+6789 NRDDVIHGR
-6797 GGDGDDSIL
+6797 DGDDSIR

-6837 PSAGTSA
+6837 PSAGTST

-6865 VLIGG
+6865 VLSGG

-6888 AGNDMLRGEDGS
+6888 VGNDMLQGEDGS

-6905 GLGNDIYDRVT
+6905 GTGNDTYDRVT

-6925 TTPPSGDIFAVFTFN
+6925 TTAPSGDIFAVFTFD
-6940 FDDLLIGLP
+6940 FGTLISLFP